1 MDDQC
6 ALGLDGQLLGEP
18 EIVWHHDPDDPSPIV
33 PVTTPIHRFFTGGSS
48 PALIVN
54 GSRCSAWVPQPLKC
68 VLDADNAERAG
79 GSKCP
84 RASRVTV
91 VESDTEDP
99 EGIVEPGETTDGNN
113 VGTDVDLEMVDVDA
127 AEDAYAVT
135 KAMGDWDCDVGFF
148 IFIYKE
154 MYLIFYYQTLSNCP
168 NLNVDYSPQ
177 YFDNWKKE
185 AFQLFFNVCEPNF
198 GRNSADVGNYPNK
211 DVVNSSP
218 GFWKQLM

>member
-1 MDDQC
+1 M
-6 ALGLDGQLLGEP
+6 
-18 EIVWHHDPDDPSPIV
+18 
-33 PVTTPIHRFFTGGSS
+33 
-48 PALIVN
+48 
-54 GSRCSAWVPQPLKC
+54 KC

-84 RASRVTV
+84 RASCVTV

-135 KAMGDWDCDVGFF
+135 KAMGDRDCDVGFF

-154 MYLIFYYQTLSNCP
+154 MYLIFYYQALSNH
-168 NLNVDYSPQ
+168 LNVDYSPQ
-177 YFDNWKKE
+177 YFDN
-185 AFQLFFNVCEPNF
+185 
-198 GRNSADVGNYPNK
+198 
-211 DVVNSSP
+211 
-218 GFWKQLM
+218 